1 MKPKLLI
8 IREIENH
15 TMNILAK
22 HFEIDYRPDCSQE
35 QLQNIIQDVQALLTM
50 GTSINEKL
58 IKNAPNLK
66 IVSNISVGYDNFDT
80 DAMKK
85 AGILG
90 THTPYVLNDSVV
102 DLTFGLMLSAARRIS
117 ELDSIVKKGL
127 WTVKADINYY
137 GLNVHHKKLGII
149 GMGRIGEDL
158 AKRAKLGFLMDVS
171 YYNRHKK
178 PELEE
183 ENITW
188 KPLEQLL
195 QDSDFIVM
203 LTPLT
208 EETKNM
214 IDASRFKQMKNTA
227 IFINMSR
234 GSTVDENALYNAL
247 LNKEIYAA
255 ASDVFV
261 QEPVNSDNP
270 LLQLDN
276 FTATP
281 HIGSASHETRNDMAQ
296 LAAENLIEVFI
307 NGKQQNIVPELQLL
321 VEKNTF

>member
-8 IREIENH
+8 IREIKNH
-15 TMNILAK
+15 TMDILSE
-22 HFEIDYRPDCSQE
+22 HFEIDYHPSYSPEELPHLIKDS
-35 QLQNIIQDVQALLTM
+35 QALLTM
-50 GTSINEKL
+50 GAPIDENL
-58 IKNAPNLK
+58 IMNAPNLK
-66 IVSNISVGYDNFDT
+66 IVSNISVGYDNFDIES
-80 DAMKK
+80 MKK
-85 AGILG
+85 AGIVG
-90 THTPYVLNDSVV
+90 THTPYILNDSVV
-102 DLTFGLMLSAARRIS
+102 DLTFGLMLAAARRIS
-117 ELDSIVKKGL
+117 ELNSAVKGGF
-127 WTVKADINYY
+127 WTVKNDFSYY

-158 AKRAKLGFLMDVS
+158 ARRAKLGFSMEVS
-171 YYNRHKK
+171 YHNRHKK
-178 PELEE
+178 AQLEE

-195 QDSDFIVM
+195 QESDFIVM

-208 EETKNM
+208 EETKYM
-214 IDASRFKQMKNTA
+214 INATKFKHMKNTA

-234 GSTVDENALYNAL
+234 GATVDEKALYNAL
-247 LNKEIYAA
+247 QKKEIYAA

-261 QEPVNSDNP
+261 LEPVNTDNP

-281 HIGSASHETRNDMAQ
+281 HIGSASKETRNDMAQ

-307 NGKQQNIVPELQLL
+307 NGNDQNVVPELKLL
-321 VEKNTF
+321 VK

>member
-1 MKPKLLI
+1 MKPKLLVM
-8 IREIENH
+8 REIENH
-15 TMNILAK
+15 TMDQLAE
-22 HFEIDYRPDCSQE
+22 HFEIDYQPSCSQE
-35 QLQNIIQDVQALLTM
+35 QLQNLIQDTQALLTM
-50 GTSINEKL
+50 GAAIDEEL

-85 AGILG
+85 AGIIG
-90 THTPYVLNDSVV
+90 THTPYILNDSVV
-102 DLTFGLMLSAARRIS
+102 ELTFGLMLSSARRIS
-117 ELDSIVKKGL
+117 ELDSKVKKGL
-127 WTVKADINYY
+127 WKIKADINYY

-158 AKRAKLGFLMDVS
+158 AKCAKMGFLMDVC
-171 YYNRHKK
+171 YNNRHKK

-183 ENITW
+183 ENIIW

-195 QDSDFIVM
+195 QESDFIVM

-208 EETKNM
+208 EETKNL
-214 IDASRFKQMKNTA
+214 IDASKFKQMKNTA

-234 GSTVDENALYNAL
+234 GATVDEKALYNAL
-247 LNKEIYAA
+247 KNKEIYAA

-261 QEPVNSDNP
+261 QEPVDSNNP

-281 HIGSASHETRNDMAQ
+281 HIGSASHETRNNMAQ
-296 LAAENLIEVFI
+296 LAAENLIAVFI
-307 NGKQQNIVPELQLL
+307 NGKNQNVVPELQFL
-321 VEKNTF
+321 VK

>member
-8 IREIENH
+8 IKEIQNQ
-15 TMNILAK
+15 TMDLLTE
-22 HFEIDYRPDCSQE
+22 HFEIDYQPSCSPT
-35 QLQNIIQDVQALLTM
+35 QLQNLIQNAEALLTM
-50 GTSINEKL
+50 GTPINEDL

-80 DAMKK
+80 VAMKK
-85 AGILG
+85 AGIIG
-90 THTPYVLNDSVV
+90 THTPYILNDSVV
-102 DLTFGLMLSAARRIS
+102 DMTFGLMLSAARRIS
-117 ELDSIVKKGL
+117 ELDTTVKKGL
-127 WTVKADINYY
+127 WKVKTDVNYY
-137 GLNVHHKKLGII
+137 GLNIHHKKLGII

-171 YYNRHKK
+171 YHNRRKK

-183 ENITW
+183 ENIRW
-188 KPLEQLL
+188 KPLDELL

-214 IDASRFKQMKNTA
+214 IDETKFKQMKNTA

-234 GSTVDENALYNAL
+234 GATVDEKALYNAL
-247 LNKEIYAA
+247 KNNEIYAA

-261 QEPVNSDNP
+261 LEPVNSDNP

-276 FTATP
+276 FTASP
-281 HIGSASHETRNDMAQ
+281 HIGSATHETRNDMVQ
-296 LAAENLIEVFI
+296 LAAENLIEVLI
-307 NGKQQNIVPELQLL
+307 NGQLQNVVPELQLL
-321 VEKNTF
+321 VK